1 MWSGFQAKKFN
12 TRRELELDY
21 AQNQAEPENQA
32 GLVSYNIT
40 DDEEMLRQSTNGFTG
55 VKVNFVLSRRLL
67 NQILTTFLPT
77 IAIVIVSFST
87 NYYRVW

>member
-1 MWSGFQAKKFN
+1 MIQHSQGNSGNF
-12 TRRELELDY
+12 TRLL
-21 AQNQAEPENQA
+21 AEKVNYLGPVDLTQYFV
-32 GLVSYNIT
+32 VSYNIT

-87 NYYRVW
+87 NYYRV